1 MGFKWNQD
9 VTQKLMVMTLKL
21 MLFLYFLKIDSG
33 YSGDHCI
40 TIIYVFMYFILF
52 CTYVLIKIKQ

>member
-1 MGFKWNQD
+1 MESGCDTKVNGNDFEVNA
-9 VTQKLMVMTLKL
+9 V
-21 MLFLYFLKIDSG
+21 LYFLKIDSG

-40 TIIYVFMYFILF
+40 TIIYVFVYFILF

>member
-21 MLFLYFLKIDSG
+21 MLFFISLKSIVDTQVIIVSPLFMSLCILY
-33 YSGDHCI
+33 
-40 TIIYVFMYFILF
+40 YF
-52 CTYVLIKIKQ
+52 VLMF